1 LRPGD
6 DRQDAEDANFDR
18 WPSKN
23 SPRAGGWPAEI
34 AHMKS
39 WLATRANWIDG
50 QYLSAPQFS
59 PPGGPSSGGVVV
71 TISAPGGGRLFLRL
85 RVTIP

>member
-1 LRPGD
+1 
-6 DRQDAEDANFDR
+6 
-18 WPSKN
+18 
-23 SPRAGGWPAEI
+23 
-34 AHMKS
+34 MKS